1 MTTESPAGSFSERLA
16 ERIERAQ
23 LTQSALADQSGL
35 SQSMISRLV
44 SGDRTPTM
52 TQLVALARVLGCLPG
67 ALVQD
72 TTEAG
77 VLEEWVSS
85 EQYQESERTRLR
97 LEGEL
102 DEQRARNR
110 ALEGERDSLNTLIRN
125 RQEEAAALERRAI
138 HAEAA
143 LEGERQARA
152 EVQRDLSALRSNYHE
167 LQVKLEEATAK
178 LVTLGRQVQQ
188 LKEGAAVSTVVGTAI
203 GAILGGLAASSRR

>member
-1 MTTESPAGSFSERLA
+1 MTTESPTESFSERLA

-52 TQLVALARVLGCLPG
+52 TQLVALARVLGCLPD

-85 EQYQESERTRLR
+85 EQYLESERTRLR

-110 ALEGERDSLNTLIRN
+110 ALEGERESLNTLIRN
-125 RQEEAAALERRAI
+125 RQEEAAVLERRAI
-138 HAEAA
+138 VAEAA
-143 LEGERQARA
+143 LAGEQRARLQAESDLGSLRA
-152 EVQRDLSALRSNYHE
+152 EHHALK
-167 LQVKLEEATAK
+167 VTLEEAKAK
-178 LVTLGRQVQQ
+178 LQTLRRQLQQ
-188 LKEGAAVSTVVGTAI
+188 VKEGAAVSTVVGTTI